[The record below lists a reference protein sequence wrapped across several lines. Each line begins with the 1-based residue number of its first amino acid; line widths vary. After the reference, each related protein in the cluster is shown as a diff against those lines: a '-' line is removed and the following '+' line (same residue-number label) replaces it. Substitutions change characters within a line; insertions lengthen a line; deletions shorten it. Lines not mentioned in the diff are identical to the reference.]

1 MNFFKTVFLSDPDPS
16 DSSSDEKSPSDSPH
30 EQQEDERGE
39 KETAAV
45 TAADSEPGYDSNTKA
60 NTPWVGLG
68 SLIKTF
74 ASKSESVIQTYR
86 RDLEEFGSGLKKE
99 TAAIRE
105 VATRAV
111 RDLPSSLEAGASV
124 AQESL
129 ESVGQAIDD
138 FGGSV
143 WRGTAE
149 IISEGKDALLAADSD
164 VETNSSDL
172 QTPSSTVV
180 TASASKRYSRFETQ
194 VLAMQADPNTFSEE
208 PEDSEDFLKWRT
220 EFKLEGKEEE
230 IEILCYDNGTLE
242 GLFEKLVPSVVDY
255 DTFWTR
261 YFYKLY
267 KLKQAE
273 DVRANL
279 VKRAIAREDE
289 EEDLTWEVDDDEEE
303 GKKEEEAEK
312 SGEGERKDE
321 IKKEHVEKAGNQ
333 EKLQVERLE
342 ERKEKADETNGIE
355 LVPEKKPDGVPEDL
369 ILKVTAAI
377 DNEIA
382 ASNAGAADDAESA
395 SNGST
400 TKPGDKV
407 PPDAK
412 SEPVESSKDS
422 DISIVSSQASMP
434 EEEDLGWDEIEDLG
448 EHDDKKV
455 GGTISTTNRADLHK
469 KPSLLEED
477 EDMSWDIE
485 DDD

>member
-16 DSSSDEKSPSDSPH
+16 DSSSDEKSPSDSPPH
-30 EQQEDERGE
+30 EPQEDERGE

-45 TAADSEPGYDSNTKA
+45 AAADSESGYDSNTKP

-111 RDLPSSLEAGASV
+111 RDLPSSLEVGASV

-194 VLAMQADPNTFSEE
+194 VLAMQADPSTFSEE

-289 EEDLTWEVDDDEEE
+289 EEVLTWEVDDDEEE
-303 GKKEEEAEK
+303 SKKEEEAEK
-312 SGEGERKDE
+312 YGEGERKDE
-321 IKKEHVEKAGNQ
+321 IKKEHV
-333 EKLQVERLE
+333 
-342 ERKEKADETNGIE
+342 DDTNRIE
-355 LVPEKKPDGVPEDL
+355 LVPEKKPDGVTEDL
-369 ILKVTAAI
+369 ILEVTAAI

-382 ASNAGAADDAESA
+382 ASSALAADDAESA

-407 PPDAK
+407 LPDAK

-448 EHDDKKV
+448 DHDDKKV
-455 GGTISTTNRADLHK
+455 GGTSSTTNRADLHK

-477 EDMSWDIE
+477 DDMVSWDIE

>member
-16 DSSSDEKSPSDSPH
+16 DSSSDEKSPSDSPPH
-30 EQQEDERGE
+30 EPQEDERGE

-45 TAADSEPGYDSNTKA
+45 AAADSESGYDSNTKP

-172 QTPSSTVV
+172 QTPSSSVV

-194 VLAMQADPNTFSEE
+194 VLAMQADPSTFSEE
-208 PEDSEDFLKWRT
+208 PEDSEDFIKWRT

-230 IEILCYDNGTLE
+230 IEILCYDNGSLE

-289 EEDLTWEVDDDEEE
+289 EEVLTWEVDDDEDD

-312 SGEGERKDE
+312 YGEGERKDE
-321 IKKEHVEKAGNQ
+321 IKKEHV
-333 EKLQVERLE
+333 
-342 ERKEKADETNGIE
+342 DDTNRIE
-355 LVPEKKPDGVPEDL
+355 LVPEKKPDGVTEDL
-369 ILKVTAAI
+369 ILEVTAAI

-382 ASNAGAADDAESA
+382 TSSALAADDAESA

-407 PPDAK
+407 LPDAK

-448 EHDDKKV
+448 DHDDKKV
-455 GGTISTTNRADLHK
+455 GGTSSTTNRADLHK

-477 EDMSWDIE
+477 DDMVSWDIE